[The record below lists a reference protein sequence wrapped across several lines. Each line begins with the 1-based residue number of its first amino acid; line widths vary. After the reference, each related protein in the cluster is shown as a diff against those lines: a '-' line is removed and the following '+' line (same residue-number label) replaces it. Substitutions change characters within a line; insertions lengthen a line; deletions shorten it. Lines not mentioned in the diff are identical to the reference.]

1 MDTTPAETARETL
14 KRLAARKLAPTPDNF
29 SEVYEEI
36 SGHPQGGAD
45 RAAVRMLQRL
55 AEDISGDGGA
65 AGQLAHR
72 IAEHDWA
79 ETHKLLVAMLETD
92 RGGKAPGDAR
102 QRDRASSD
110 WGKLVR
116 GLLRGLEARHSGW
129 TTARKR
135 ESVERVLEAAGEDA
149 ARLQE
154 RLGRLVQSWSEAPAD
169 STGAQVNDAQP
180 GANVSMSAAD
190 AAAALPVINASAEIP
205 GLLREMVART
215 LRMAVIHRLG
225 EPKDLFEGAE
235 QLAERLHRA
244 DSLTEINHCAAEL
257 KDFWFKFESRGR
269 EQDETLQGMLR
280 LINLLM
286 ENVVELVS
294 DDSWLKGQIGMM
306 REMLAAPIDSVKLK
320 DAERRFRDVLLKQG
334 VMRQSMDDL
343 KAALKG
349 MLATFIDRLGALTES
364 TGGFGARVEDYA
376 RQIRETDDLAQLDRL
391 LRELMQETRVMQAD
405 VLRSRDELIETRRK
419 VQDYEDRIRKLEA
432 ELTQVSGKI
441 REDQLTQALNRRG
454 LEETFDVELARCA
467 RKSLPL
473 CVALLDIDNF
483 KQLNDRY
490 GHKAGDDALV
500 HLVAVVRDTLR
511 PSDSVARI
519 GGEEFVILLPEAGID
534 EAAGIMRRVQR
545 SLTRRFFL
553 ANNERLLITFSAGV
567 ALHDGA
573 ESRDSVIARADQA
586 LYEAKRTGKNRV
598 VAAGQD
604 DPGQAVST
612 RPGNSEPH

>member
-55 AEDISGDGGA
+55 AEDISADGGTA
-65 AGQLAHR
+65 AQLAHR
-72 IAEHDWA
+72 IGEHDWPEVHRLLLELA
-79 ETHKLLVAMLETD
+79 EKH
-92 RGGKAPGDAR
+92 RGGKPTGDAGE
-102 QRDRASSD
+102 RDRASGD

-135 ESVERVLEAAGEDA
+135 ESVERVLEASAEDA

-169 STGAQVNDAQP
+169 STGAQVNQP
-180 GANVSMSAAD
+180 GASPSSTAAD

-244 DSLTEINHCAAEL
+244 DSLSEINHCAAEL

-306 REMLAAPIDSVKLK
+306 REMLATPIDSVKLK

-432 ELTQVSGKI
+432 ELSQVSGKI

-454 LEETFDVELARCA
+454 LEETYDVELARCA

-598 VAAGQD
+598 VTAGQD
-604 DPGQAVST
+604 DPGQADST
-612 RPGNSEPH
+612 RPA

>member
-14 KRLAARKLAPTPDNF
+14 RRLAARKLAPTPDNF
-29 SEVYEEI
+29 TEVYEEI
-36 SGHPQGGAD
+36 SGRAQGGAD
-45 RAAVRMLQRL
+45 RSAARMLERL
-55 AEDISGDGGA
+55 ADDISGDGRTA
-65 AGQLAHR
+65 AQLANR
-72 IAEHDWA
+72 IGEHDWA
-79 ETHKLLVAMLETD
+79 EVHRILVAMVEKD
-92 RGGKAPGDAR
+92 RGGRASGDAGEHG
-102 QRDRASSD
+102 DASGD
-110 WGKLVR
+110 WGQLVR

-135 ESVERVLEAAGEDA
+135 ESLDRVLEASGDDA
-149 ARLQE
+149 ARLHE
-154 RLGRLVQSWSEAPAD
+154 RLGRLIQSWSEAPAD
-169 STGAQVNDAQP
+169 STGAQANGAQRVA
-180 GANVSMSAAD
+180 GASLSAAD
-190 AAAALPVINASAEIP
+190 AAALPAINANAEIP

-235 QLAERLHRA
+235 QLAERLHHA
-244 DSLTEINHCAAEL
+244 DTLSEINHCAAEL

-306 REMLAAPIDSVKLK
+306 REMLASPIDAVKLK
-320 DAERRFRDVLLKQG
+320 DAERRFKDVLLKQG

-432 ELTQVSGKI
+432 ELSQVSGKI

-567 ALHDGA
+567 ALHDGS

-598 VAAGQD
+598 VTAGQD
-604 DPGQAVST
+604 GSANAAPTAPDH
-612 RPGNSEPH
+612 SEPH

>member
-29 SEVYEEI
+29 TEVYEEI
-36 SGHPQGGAD
+36 SGRAQGGAD
-45 RAAVRMLQRL
+45 RSASRMLERL
-55 AEDISGDGGA
+55 ADDISGDGRTA
-65 AGQLAHR
+65 AQLAHR
-72 IAEHDWA
+72 IGEHDWA
-79 ETHKLLVAMLETD
+79 EVHKILVAMVEKD
-92 RGGKAPGDAR
+92 RGERGPGDA
-102 QRDRASSD
+102 SGD
-110 WGKLVR
+110 WGQLVR
-116 GLLRGLEARHSGW
+116 GLLRSLEARHSGW

-135 ESVERVLEAAGEDA
+135 ESLERALEASGGDA
-149 ARLQE
+149 ARLHE
-154 RLGRLVQSWSEAPAD
+154 RLGRLIQSWSEAPAD
-169 STGAQVNDAQP
+169 STGAQASGAQRVA
-180 GANVSMSAAD
+180 GASLSAAE
-190 AAAALPVINASAEIP
+190 AAALPAINANAEIP

-235 QLAERLHRA
+235 QLAERLHHA
-244 DSLTEINHCAAEL
+244 DTLSEINHCAAEL

-306 REMLAAPIDSVKLK
+306 REMLASPIDAVKLK
-320 DAERRFRDVLLKQG
+320 DAERRFKDVLLKQG

-364 TGGFGARVEDYA
+364 TGGFGAKVEDYA
-376 RQIRETDDLAQLDRL
+376 RQIRETDDLVQLDRL

-432 ELTQVSGKI
+432 ELSQVSGKI

-454 LEETFDVELARCA
+454 LEETYDVELARCA

-567 ALHDGA
+567 ALHDGS

-598 VAAGQD
+598 VTAGQD
-604 DPGQAVST
+604 GSGDAAPM
-612 RPGNSEPH
+612 RPDNTEPH

>member
-29 SEVYEEI
+29 TEVYEEI
-36 SGHPQGGAD
+36 SGHAQGGVD
-45 RAAVRMLQRL
+45 RSAVRMLQRL
-55 AEDISGDGGA
+55 ADDISGDGGA
-65 AGQLAHR
+65 AAQLAHR
-72 IAEHDWA
+72 IGEHDWA
-79 ETHKLLVAMLETD
+79 EVHKLLVGMLD
-92 RGGKAPGDAR
+92 KDHGGNAPDDAGEPGDWA
-102 QRDRASSD
+102 
-110 WGKLVR
+110 KLVR
-116 GLLRGLEARHSGW
+116 ALLRGLEARHSGW

-135 ESVERVLEAAGEDA
+135 ESLERVLEASGGDT

-154 RLGRLVQSWSEAPAD
+154 RLGRLVQTWSEAPAD
-169 STGAQVNDAQP
+169 STGTQAGQP
-180 GANVSMSAAD
+180 GANASSSTAE
-190 AAAALPVINASAEIP
+190 AAAALPVINANAEIP

-215 LRMAVIHRLG
+215 LRMAVIQRLG
-225 EPKDLFEGAE
+225 EPKDLFEGAD
-235 QLAERLHRA
+235 QLAERLQRA
-244 DSLTEINHCAAEL
+244 DSLSEINHCAAEL
-257 KDFWFKFESRGR
+257 KDFWFKFEARGR

-306 REMLAAPIDSVKLK
+306 REMLSSPIDSAKLK
-320 DAERRFRDVLLKQG
+320 DAERRFKDVLLKQG

-432 ELTQVSGKI
+432 ELSQVSGKI

-519 GGEEFVILLPEAGID
+519 GGEEFVILLPEAGVD

-573 ESRDSVIARADQA
+573 ESRESVIARADQA

-598 VAAGQD
+598 VTAGQD
-604 DPGQAVST
+604 GPGQAAPA
-612 RPGNSEPH
+612 RPDISEPH